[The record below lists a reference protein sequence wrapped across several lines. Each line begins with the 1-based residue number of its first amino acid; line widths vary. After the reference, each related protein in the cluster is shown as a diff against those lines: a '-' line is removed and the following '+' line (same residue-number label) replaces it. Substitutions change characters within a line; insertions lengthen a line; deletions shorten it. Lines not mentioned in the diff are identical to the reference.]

1 MTKLAQVR
9 RVLLITLAFNV
20 MVSSLKLVAGYMFG
34 SIGMVADG
42 FHSFFDASSNIVG
55 LVGLGIA
62 MRPPDSS
69 HPYGHMKFETL
80 AAVGVAVLLFATCF
94 EVLQRAYGQFV
105 NGVTPTRVTAVG
117 FGVMCVSV
125 AVNIFVTRYEAK
137 KGRELKSDFL
147 IADAGHTKSDVF
159 ASLSVMVG
167 MAAVGLGY
175 PLADPIAA
183 LVIAALIARV
193 GFGIIKTSAD
203 VLCDAAVIEPGEVEA
218 LCMTVEG
225 VRHCHHIRSRGREDE
240 VMIDLRVHVDAGL
253 TTAEAHE
260 IAHRVE
266 DKIKRFVPGVIEV
279 VVHIEPD

>member
-9 RVLLITLAFNV
+9 RVLLITLALNL
-20 MVSSLKLVAGYMFG
+20 MVSSLKLAAGYIFG

-42 FHSFFDASSNIVG
+42 FHSFFDASSNVVG
-55 LVGLGIA
+55 LIGLGVA
-62 MRPPDSS
+62 MRPPDST
-69 HPYGHMKFETL
+69 HPYGHKKFETL

-94 EVLQRAYGQFV
+94 EVLQRAYDQLA
-105 NGVTPTRVTAVG
+105 NGLTPTRVTAAG
-117 FGVMCVSV
+117 FAVMCVSV
-125 AVNIFVTRYEAK
+125 GVNLFVTRYEAK

-147 IADAGHTKSDVF
+147 LADAGHTKSDVF
-159 ASLSVMVG
+159 ASISVMVG
-167 MAAVGLGY
+167 MAAVGLGF
-175 PLADPIAA
+175 PLGDPIAA
-183 LVIAALIARV
+183 LIIAALIARV
-193 GFGIIKTSAD
+193 GYGIIKTSAD
-203 VLCDAAVIEPGEVEA
+203 VLCDAAVIEPGEIEA

-253 TTAEAHE
+253 ATAESHG

-266 DKIKRFVPGVIEV
+266 DKIKRFVPGVVEV

>member
-9 RVLLITLAFNV
+9 RVLLITLALNV
-20 MVSSLKLVAGYMFG
+20 MVSALKLAAGYMFG

-42 FHSFFDASSNIVG
+42 FHSFFDASSNVVG

-62 MRPPDSS
+62 MRPPDTS
-69 HPYGHMKFETL
+69 HPYGHKKFETL
-80 AAVGVAVLLFATCF
+80 AAVGVALLLFATCF
-94 EVLQRAYGQFV
+94 EVLQRAYDQLA

-117 FGVMCVSV
+117 FAVMCVSV
-125 AVNIFVTRYEAK
+125 VVNLFVTRYEAK

-147 IADAGHTKSDVF
+147 LADAGHTKSDVF
-159 ASLSVMVG
+159 ASFSVMVG
-167 MAAVGLGY
+167 MAAVGLGF

-203 VLCDAAVIEPGEVEA
+203 VLCDAAVIEPSEIET

-266 DKIKRFVPGVIEV
+266 DKIKRFVPGVVEV